1 MGEADDEA
9 QRVPEHPATVL
20 SPQKPFIASD
30 AITFRHFSGATGDF
44 LFPEI
49 LGSGVAVLD
58 YDRDGDL
65 DLYLIQGNRLDSA
78 RPSSELLFPLP
89 PSQSKGNMLLRNE
102 LIPGGTLAFTDVT
115 RAAGVGLDAYGMGAA
130 VGDYDNDGDP
140 DIYVTNL
147 EDNVL
152 YRNNG
157 DGTFTDVTTGL
168 NANLPTWST
177 SAAFLD
183 YDRDGDLDLYVA
195 SYVDYSPDREPECSS
210 ASGNRDYCGPQNF
223 TYAQD
228 HLLRNDGEDGF
239 TDVSAETGIASVRGP
254 GLGVAGAD
262 FNADGYIDLS
272 VANDGEANFLW
283 MNQGGKS
290 FRDTSLMSGVAFNR
304 DGSAEAGMGISAGDY
319 DGDGDEDLFMTHLV
333 NETNTLYENDGR
345 GFFSDVTDVTG
356 LGFTSRLMTGFGT
369 AWFDFDND
377 GWLDLYAANGDVKVE
392 EVRSQNLDYPFDQPN
407 QLFRNLGT
415 GSFETVDGGDA
426 TGASRISRGVA
437 FGDIDND
444 GDTDLVVSNN
454 SGPARLFLNQQRG
467 DVEWLRLRLI
477 GRQSNRDAF
486 GARIA
491 LLRENEATL
500 WRRVH
505 TDGSYLSASDPRV
518 TVGLGAAS
526 RVNFIGVIWPSGL
539 RESFSVPGLRQE
551 LVLVEGNGS
560 DWE

>member
-1 MGEADDEA
+1 
-9 QRVPEHPATVL
+9 
-20 SPQKPFIASD
+20 
-30 AITFRHFSGATGDF
+30 
-44 LFPEI
+44 
-49 LGSGVAVLD
+49 
-58 YDRDGDL
+58 
-65 DLYLIQGNRLDSA
+65 
-78 RPSSELLFPLP
+78 
-89 PSQSKGNMLLRNE
+89 
-102 LIPGGTLAFTDVT
+102 
-115 RAAGVGLDAYGMGAA
+115 
-130 VGDYDNDGDP
+130 
-140 DIYVTNL
+140 
-147 EDNVL
+147 
-152 YRNNG
+152 
-157 DGTFTDVTTGL
+157 
-168 NANLPTWST
+168 
-177 SAAFLD
+177 
-183 YDRDGDLDLYVA
+183 
-195 SYVDYSPDREPECSS
+195 
-210 ASGNRDYCGPQNF
+210 
-223 TYAQD
+223 
-228 HLLRNDGEDGF
+228 
-239 TDVSAETGIASVRGP
+239 
-254 GLGVAGAD
+254 
-262 FNADGYIDLS
+262 
-272 VANDGEANFLW
+272 
-283 MNQGGKS
+283 KS